1 MNDICRKVNM
11 TEKEK
16 EKLRLSLMTRG
27 LNAGVG
33 AGRGKP
39 GRGRGSR
46 PLSAAISRVTRRQ
59 PKKTIKC
66 DMCKK
71 EFPANVEES
80 ILIHHVKT
88 AHMNKARQEKEKLP
102 EDQRLDLSQKLSD
115 NSLTIISRPQEASD
129 TPEAEPTTQTSTKEE
144 DSKPDLENNSV
155 TKETAPVVKKQ
166 PAEVIKNLV
175 NDWDEDEEKMEVDG
189 ESKNGSE
196 GKVPDSDGKREKS
209 IRQSVDKS
217 EDIDEDQI
225 VADVD
230 DILKDTDNIMSDV
243 DSMLSSKKKSSQE
256 KPVSPSIDDEDGGV
270 IKSLVDK
277 KRPTVQCEECYECFE
292 DAEKLAWHNLND
304 H

>member
-1 MNDICRKVNM
+1 
-11 TEKEK
+11 
-16 EKLRLSLMTRG
+16 
-27 LNAGVG
+27 
-33 AGRGKP
+33 
-39 GRGRGSR
+39 
-46 PLSAAISRVTRRQ
+46 
-59 PKKTIKC
+59 
-66 DMCKK
+66 MCKK

-88 AHMNKARQEKEKLP
+88 AHMNKARQEKEKSAVTDKQS
-102 EDQRLDLSQKLSD
+102 EDQRLVLTRDLSSQHL
-115 NSLTIISRPQEASD
+115 NFYFSRPQPETETEAEAES
-129 TPEAEPTTQTSTKEE
+129 EVKAEPTTQTSTKEE

-189 ESKNGSE
+189 SE
-196 GKVPDSDGKREKS
+196 GKVPESDGKREKS

-243 DSMLSSKKKSSQE
+243 DTMLSSKKKSQE

>member
-1 MNDICRKVNM
+1 M
-11 TEKEK
+11 
-16 EKLRLSLMTRG
+16 
-27 LNAGVG
+27 
-33 AGRGKP
+33 
-39 GRGRGSR
+39 
-46 PLSAAISRVTRRQ
+46 
-59 PKKTIKC
+59 
-66 DMCKK
+66 
-71 EFPANVEES
+71 
-80 ILIHHVKT
+80 
-88 AHMNKARQEKEKLP
+88 
-102 EDQRLDLSQKLSD
+102 
-115 NSLTIISRPQEASD
+115 
-129 TPEAEPTTQTSTKEE
+129 
-144 DSKPDLENNSV
+144 ENNSV
-155 TKETAPVVKKQ
+155 KKEPTPVVKKQ

-189 ESKNGSE
+189 EPKNGSE
-196 GKVPDSDGKREKS
+196 GKVPDSDGKTEKS

-243 DSMLSSKKKSSQE
+243 DTMLSSKKKSSQE
-256 KPVSPSIDDEDGGV
+256 KPVSPIIDDEDGGV